1 MGEGLPGETGG
12 GPGGP
17 AAGSRIAGYVL
28 EEEIGAGGMAVVFR
42 AHDERLDRLVAL
54 KLLTPGLAGNAEFRR
69 RFLRESR
76 AAAAVD
82 DPHIIPVYEAGEA
95 GGVLFIAMRYV
106 SGGDVRGLLQREGPL
121 PPGRV
126 AAILSPVASALDA
139 AHGAGLVHRDVK
151 PGNMLIDARPGR
163 PDHVYLSDFGLAKG
177 GSVSALTGTGLY
189 LGTVA
194 YMAPEQIQGHGVDGR
209 ADQYALGCAA
219 FELLGG
225 EVPFERD
232 QDMAVIYAH
241 LSVPPP
247 SLASKRPGLP
257 SAVDGALARALA
269 KAPEDRYPSCREF
282 AEALRQAL
290 GLPGYDRGPGVAVAR
305 AAASGQAPGAP
316 VAAESGA
323 TEVRPVTG
331 GDRGV
336 PEPGRSGLGEEG
348 GTRELPQGT
357 VTFLF
362 TDLEGS
368 TRRWE
373 EHPAQMRDALARHN
387 TIVRGAVESHGG
399 VVFSTMGDGLAAVF
413 ASAREAVRA
422 VLAAQQGLGAV
433 DWGEVTG
440 PMAARMGLL
449 TDEGVLGG
457 EHYLN
462 QPLNRCARLM
472 AAGHGG
478 QALVS
483 GATELLVRDD
493 LPDGCALVDL
503 GEHRLRDLARP
514 VRIFQL
520 TGPGLRREFPP
531 LRTLEAFAGNLPV
544 QLSSFVGRAGELG
557 QVAAAI
563 QRSPLVTVT
572 GPGGVG
578 KTRLALQAA
587 ADQLPSF
594 GDGAWLCELHPA
606 DDQETMAQAVL
617 ATLRA
622 RPRPGLSTADSIV
635 EFLRTRTALLLV
647 LDNCEH
653 LASAAAALA
662 ADILRGCRGV
672 RILATSQQPLGVGGE
687 QVFGLRPLSLPPPE
701 AGMAVAGASDA
712 VSLFTQRAAAARSD
726 FSLSPGNV
734 AAVGEICRRLD
745 GIPLAIELAAA
756 RVTALLP
763 AEIAGL
769 LDERFRLLTRGRA
782 DAADR
787 QQTLQATVEWSYAL
801 LGETERRVFGCL
813 GVFPGSFDAAAA
825 TAVAGAAG
833 LEQWDA
839 LDSLTDLVSKSM
851 VAEEEGLDQTS
862 RFRLLETMR
871 AYARQQLAADELGK
885 LRHRHAEH
893 YAAFAERAGLEL
905 LGPAQLEWQQRIR
918 AERDNLQAVVTWA
931 LTSGDQ
937 ARAPAFRIVAALV
950 LFAATSPSTAGGWA
964 EACAAQIGACPPEL
978 RGMVIAAAAWTALFA
993 SDLPLARRRAEDA
1006 LRDPA
1011 SSDPISRALLRMVLA
1026 QTWTLTGQPE
1036 RGASIAR
1043 EARQEAAELGIE
1055 SLVADL
1061 LAVEAMAWTAAG
1073 DYAAA
1078 RPPAMEAVE
1087 VARRVQNPAL
1097 SAFAFCAA
1105 AGAIWP
1111 GDPQTALMLIE
1122 DSMALTRAGAFDPML
1137 DSALTWAG
1145 FIRAQTGDLS
1155 GALAALQEAMVRQ
1168 HADGDRLLL
1177 GMTLQITAATLAR
1190 LGEAEPAVVLSG
1202 AFSANFPPDISAV
1215 NEDQK
1220 MGIGEA
1226 QSLARRTLDE
1236 AAYSA
1241 ALIRGAAMDSDEVLG
1256 YAQGEF
1262 RRLAARSAESG
1273 TQAPGPGAAEPP
1285 GMTGLPG
1292 KTTCHGTASSHFFSD
1307 IVVFGVNGHRSP
1319 MPVCRMI
1326 PAPAKLSA
1334 AVVIQS
1340 SGVALVQCTL
1350 SAYAARA
1357 RFSARAARA
1366 VRARVRAR
1374 LGPGRS
1380 RAAGQP
1386 SKSMATTR
1394 TAPMMHPH
1402 AALMASGAQCARSRN
1417 IR

>member
-42 AHDERLDRLVAL
+42 ARDERLGRLVAL
-54 KLLTPGLAGNAEFRR
+54 KLLTPGLAGDAEFRR

-121 PPGRV
+121 PPGRA

-177 GSVSALTGTGLY
+177 GSASALTGTGLY

-194 YMAPEQIQGHGVDGR
+194 YMAPEQIQGQGVDGR

-257 SAVDGALARALA
+257 PAVDGALARALA

-316 VAAESGA
+316 AAESGA

-336 PEPGRSGLGEEG
+336 PGSGRSGLGEGG

-387 TIVRGAVESHGG
+387 TIVREAVESHGG

-413 ASAREAVRA
+413 ASAREAVRG

-440 PMAARMGLL
+440 PLAARMGLL

-478 QALVS
+478 QVLVS

-557 QVAAAI
+557 QVAAAM

-712 VSLFTQRAAAARSD
+712 VSLFSQRAAAARSD

-756 RVTALLP
+756 RVAALRP

-862 RFRLLETMR
+862 RYRLLETMR
-871 AYARQQLAADELGK
+871 AYARQQLAADELGR

-893 YAAFAERAGLEL
+893 YAAFAERAGLEF

-937 ARAPAFRIVAALV
+937 ARPPAFRIVAALV
-950 LFAATSPSTAGGWA
+950 LFVATSPSTAGGWA

-1055 SLVADL
+1055 ILVADS

-1155 GALAALQEAMVRQ
+1155 GALAALQEAMAQQ

-1226 QSLARRTLDE
+1226 QSLARRTLGE
-1236 AAYSA
+1236 AAYNA
-1241 ALIRGAAMDSDEVLG
+1241 ALIRGAAMDSGEVVG

-1262 RRLAARSAESG
+1262 RRLAALSAESG
-1273 TQAPGPGAAEPP
+1273 AQAPPGRGAAEPP

-1292 KTTCHGTASSHFFSD
+1292 QD
-1307 IVVFGVNGHRSP
+1307 D
-1319 MPVCRMI
+1319 
-1326 PAPAKLSA
+1326 LS
-1334 AVVIQS
+1334 
-1340 SGVALVQCTL
+1340 
-1350 SAYAARA
+1350 
-1357 RFSARAARA
+1357 
-1366 VRARVRAR
+1366 
-1374 LGPGRS
+1374 
-1380 RAAGQP
+1380 
-1386 SKSMATTR
+1386 
-1394 TAPMMHPH
+1394 
-1402 AALMASGAQCARSRN
+1402 
-1417 IR
+1417 

>member
-17 AAGSRIAGYVL
+17 AAGARIAGYVL

-42 AHDERLDRLVAL
+42 ARDERLDRLVAL
-54 KLLTPGLAGNAEFRR
+54 KLLTPGLAGDAEFRR

-121 PPGRV
+121 PPGRA

-177 GSVSALTGTGLY
+177 GSASALTGTGLY

-194 YMAPEQIQGHGVDGR
+194 YMAPEQIQGQGVDGR

-257 SAVDGALARALA
+257 PAVDGALARALA

-282 AEALRQAL
+282 AEALRQGL

-305 AAASGQAPGAP
+305 AAASGQAPGTP
-316 VAAESGA
+316 TAESGA

-336 PEPGRSGLGEEG
+336 PGSGRSGPGEGG

-413 ASAREAVRA
+413 ASAREAVRG

-440 PMAARMGLL
+440 PLAARMGLL

-520 TGPGLRREFPP
+520 AGPGLRREFPP

-557 QVAAAI
+557 QVAAAM

-712 VSLFTQRAAAARSD
+712 VSLFSQRAAAARSD

-756 RVTALLP
+756 RVAALRP

-862 RFRLLETMR
+862 RYRLLETMR
-871 AYARQQLAADELGK
+871 AYARQQLAADELGR

-893 YAAFAERAGLEL
+893 YAAFAERAGLEF

-937 ARAPAFRIVAALV
+937 ARPPAFRIVAALV
-950 LFAATSPSTAGGWA
+950 LFVATSPSTAGGWA

-1055 SLVADL
+1055 ILVADL

-1155 GALAALQEAMVRQ
+1155 GALAALQEAMAQQ

-1226 QSLARRTLDE
+1226 QSLARRTLGE
-1236 AAYSA
+1236 AAYNA
-1241 ALIRGAAMDSDEVLG
+1241 ALIRGAAMDSGEVVG

-1262 RRLAARSAESG
+1262 RRLAALSAESG
-1273 TQAPGPGAAEPP
+1273 AQAPPGRGAAEPP

-1292 KTTCHGTASSHFFSD
+1292 QD
-1307 IVVFGVNGHRSP
+1307 D
-1319 MPVCRMI
+1319 
-1326 PAPAKLSA
+1326 LS
-1334 AVVIQS
+1334 
-1340 SGVALVQCTL
+1340 
-1350 SAYAARA
+1350 
-1357 RFSARAARA
+1357 
-1366 VRARVRAR
+1366 
-1374 LGPGRS
+1374 
-1380 RAAGQP
+1380 
-1386 SKSMATTR
+1386 
-1394 TAPMMHPH
+1394 
-1402 AALMASGAQCARSRN
+1402 
-1417 IR
+1417 

>member
-17 AAGSRIAGYVL
+17 AAGARIAGYVL

-42 AHDERLDRLVAL
+42 ARDERLDRLVAL
-54 KLLTPGLAGNAEFRR
+54 KLLTPGLAGDAEFRR

-106 SGGDVRGLLQREGPL
+106 SGGDVRGLLRREGPL
-121 PPGRV
+121 PPGRA
-126 AAILSPVASALDA
+126 AAILSPVALALDA

-177 GSVSALTGTGLY
+177 GSASALTGTGLY

-194 YMAPEQIQGHGVDGR
+194 YMAPEQIQGQGVDGR

-257 SAVDGALARALA
+257 PAVDGALARALA

-282 AEALRQAL
+282 AEALRQGL

-305 AAASGQAPGAP
+305 AAASGQAPGTP
-316 VAAESGA
+316 TAESGA

-336 PEPGRSGLGEEG
+336 PGSGRSGPGEGG

-413 ASAREAVRA
+413 ASAREAVRG

-440 PMAARMGLL
+440 PLAARMGLL

-557 QVAAAI
+557 QVAAAM

-606 DDQETMAQAVL
+606 DDQETMARAVL

-712 VSLFTQRAAAARSD
+712 VSLFSQRAAAVRSD

-756 RVTALLP
+756 RVAALRP

-862 RFRLLETMR
+862 RYRLLETMR
-871 AYARQQLAADELGK
+871 AYARQQLAADELGR

-893 YAAFAERAGLEL
+893 YAAFAERAGLEF

-937 ARAPAFRIVAALV
+937 ARPPAFRIVAALV
-950 LFAATSPSTAGGWA
+950 LFVATSPSTAGGWA

-1055 SLVADL
+1055 ILVADL

-1155 GALAALQEAMVRQ
+1155 GALAALQEAMAQQ

-1202 AFSANFPPDISAV
+1202 AFSANFPPNISAV

-1226 QSLARRTLDE
+1226 QSLARRTLGE
-1236 AAYSA
+1236 AAYNA
-1241 ALIRGAAMDSDEVLG
+1241 ALIRGAAMDSDEVVG
-1256 YAQGEF
+1256 YAQSEF
-1262 RRLAARSAESG
+1262 RRLAALSAESG
-1273 TQAPGPGAAEPP
+1273 AQAPPGRGAAEPP

-1292 KTTCHGTASSHFFSD
+1292 QGDLSSHSEFSL
-1307 IVVFGVNGHRSP
+1307 F
-1319 MPVCRMI
+1319 
-1326 PAPAKLSA
+1326 L
-1334 AVVIQS
+1334 
-1340 SGVALVQCTL
+1340 
-1350 SAYAARA
+1350 
-1357 RFSARAARA
+1357 
-1366 VRARVRAR
+1366 
-1374 LGPGRS
+1374 
-1380 RAAGQP
+1380 
-1386 SKSMATTR
+1386 
-1394 TAPMMHPH
+1394 
-1402 AALMASGAQCARSRN
+1402 
-1417 IR
+1417 

>member
-42 AHDERLDRLVAL
+42 ARDERLGRLVAL
-54 KLLTPGLAGNAEFRR
+54 KLLTPGLAGDAEFRR

-121 PPGRV
+121 PPGRA

-177 GSVSALTGTGLY
+177 GSASALTGTGLY

-194 YMAPEQIQGHGVDGR
+194 YMAPEQIQGQGVDGR

-257 SAVDGALARALA
+257 PAVDGALARALA

-316 VAAESGA
+316 AAESGA

-336 PEPGRSGLGEEG
+336 PGSGRSGLGEGG

-413 ASAREAVRA
+413 ASAREAVRG

-440 PMAARMGLL
+440 PLAARMGLL

-520 TGPGLRREFPP
+520 SGPGLRREFPP

-557 QVAAAI
+557 QVAAAM

-687 QVFGLRPLSLPPPE
+687 HVFGLRPLSLPPPE
-701 AGMAVAGASDA
+701 AGMATAGASDA
-712 VSLFTQRAAAARSD
+712 VSLFAQRAAAARSD
-726 FSLSPGNV
+726 FSLSTGNV

-756 RVTALLP
+756 RVAALRP

-833 LEQWDA
+833 LEQWDT

-862 RFRLLETMR
+862 RYRLLETMR
-871 AYARQQLAADELGK
+871 AYARQQLAADELGR

-893 YAAFAERAGLEL
+893 YAAFAERAGLEF

-937 ARAPAFRIVAALV
+937 ARPPAFRIVAALV
-950 LFAATSPSTAGGWA
+950 LFVATSPSTAGGWA

-1043 EARQEAAELGIE
+1043 KARQEAAELGIE
-1055 SLVADL
+1055 ILVADL

-1155 GALAALQEAMVRQ
+1155 GALAALQEAMAQQ

-1226 QSLARRTLDE
+1226 QSLGHRTLGE
-1236 AAYSA
+1236 AAYNA
-1241 ALIRGAAMDSDEVLG
+1241 ALIRGAAMDSDEVVG

-1262 RRLAARSAESG
+1262 RRLAALSAESG
-1273 TQAPGPGAAEPP
+1273 AQAPPGRGAAEPP

-1292 KTTCHGTASSHFFSD
+1292 QD
-1307 IVVFGVNGHRSP
+1307 D
-1319 MPVCRMI
+1319 
-1326 PAPAKLSA
+1326 LS
-1334 AVVIQS
+1334 
-1340 SGVALVQCTL
+1340 
-1350 SAYAARA
+1350 
-1357 RFSARAARA
+1357 
-1366 VRARVRAR
+1366 
-1374 LGPGRS
+1374 
-1380 RAAGQP
+1380 
-1386 SKSMATTR
+1386 
-1394 TAPMMHPH
+1394 
-1402 AALMASGAQCARSRN
+1402 
-1417 IR
+1417 

>member
-17 AAGSRIAGYVL
+17 AAGARIAGYVL

-42 AHDERLDRLVAL
+42 ARDERLDRLVAL
-54 KLLTPGLAGNAEFRR
+54 KLLTPGLAGDAEFRR

-106 SGGDVRGLLQREGPL
+106 SGGDVRGLLRREGPL
-121 PPGRV
+121 PPGRA

-163 PDHVYLSDFGLAKG
+163 PGHVYLSDFGLAKG
-177 GSVSALTGTGLY
+177 GSASALTGTGLY

-194 YMAPEQIQGHGVDGR
+194 YMAPEQIQGQGVDGR

-257 SAVDGALARALA
+257 PAVDDALARALA

-282 AEALRQAL
+282 AEALRQGL

-305 AAASGQAPGAP
+305 AAASGQAPGTP
-316 VAAESGA
+316 TAESGA

-336 PEPGRSGLGEEG
+336 PGSGRSGPGEGG

-413 ASAREAVRA
+413 ASAREAVRG

-440 PMAARMGLL
+440 PLAARMGLL

-520 TGPGLRREFPP
+520 AGPGLRAEFPP

-557 QVAAAI
+557 QVAAAM

-594 GDGAWLCELHPA
+594 SDGAWLCELAPA
-606 DDQETMAQAVL
+606 QDGEAMAQAV
-617 ATLRA
+617 ATALRA
-622 RPRPGLSTADSIV
+622 RPRPGLSTAGSVV
-635 EFLRTRTALLLV
+635 EFLRTRSALLLV

-653 LASAAAALA
+653 LADAAAALA
-662 ADILRGCRGV
+662 ADILRTCSGV
-672 RILATSQQPLGVGGE
+672 RVLATSQQALGVGGE
-687 QVFGLRPLSLPPPE
+687 QVFALRPLSLP
-701 AGMAVAGASDA
+701 AR
-712 VSLFTQRAAAARSD
+712 TRAW
-726 FSLSPGNV
+726 P
-734 AAVGEICRRLD
+734 
-745 GIPLAIELAAA
+745 
-756 RVTALLP
+756 LP
-763 AEIAGL
+763 AEA
-769 LDERFRLLTRGRA
+769 TRCR
-782 DAADR
+782 
-787 QQTLQATVEWSYAL
+787 
-801 LGETERRVFGCL
+801 C
-813 GVFPGSFDAAAA
+813 
-825 TAVAGAAG
+825 
-833 LEQWDA
+833 
-839 LDSLTDLVSKSM
+839 
-851 VAEEEGLDQTS
+851 S
-862 RFRLLETMR
+862 RS
-871 AYARQQLAADELGK
+871 
-885 LRHRHAEH
+885 
-893 YAAFAERAGLEL
+893 
-905 LGPAQLEWQQRIR
+905 GPR
-918 AERDNLQAVVTWA
+918 
-931 LTSGDQ
+931 
-937 ARAPAFRIVAALV
+937 PC
-950 LFAATSPSTAGGWA
+950 AATS
-964 EACAAQIGACPPEL
+964 
-978 RGMVIAAAAWTALFA
+978 R
-993 SDLPLARRRAEDA
+993 
-1006 LRDPA
+1006 
-1011 SSDPISRALLRMVLA
+1011 
-1026 QTWTLTGQPE
+1026 
-1036 RGASIAR
+1036 
-1043 EARQEAAELGIE
+1043 
-1055 SLVADL
+1055 
-1061 LAVEAMAWTAAG
+1061 
-1073 DYAAA
+1073 
-1078 RPPAMEAVE
+1078 
-1087 VARRVQNPAL
+1087 
-1097 SAFAFCAA
+1097 
-1105 AGAIWP
+1105 
-1111 GDPQTALMLIE
+1111 
-1122 DSMALTRAGAFDPML
+1122 
-1137 DSALTWAG
+1137 
-1145 FIRAQTGDLS
+1145 
-1155 GALAALQEAMVRQ
+1155 
-1168 HADGDRLLL
+1168 
-1177 GMTLQITAATLAR
+1177 
-1190 LGEAEPAVVLSG
+1190 
-1202 AFSANFPPDISAV
+1202 
-1215 NEDQK
+1215 
-1220 MGIGEA
+1220 
-1226 QSLARRTLDE
+1226 
-1236 AAYSA
+1236 
-1241 ALIRGAAMDSDEVLG
+1241 
-1256 YAQGEF
+1256 
-1262 RRLAARSAESG
+1262 
-1273 TQAPGPGAAEPP
+1273 
-1285 GMTGLPG
+1285 
-1292 KTTCHGTASSHFFSD
+1292 
-1307 IVVFGVNGHRSP
+1307 
-1319 MPVCRMI
+1319 
-1326 PAPAKLSA
+1326 
-1334 AVVIQS
+1334 
-1340 SGVALVQCTL
+1340 
-1350 SAYAARA
+1350 
-1357 RFSARAARA
+1357 
-1366 VRARVRAR
+1366 
-1374 LGPGRS
+1374 
-1380 RAAGQP
+1380 
-1386 SKSMATTR
+1386 
-1394 TAPMMHPH
+1394 
-1402 AALMASGAQCARSRN
+1402 
-1417 IR
+1417 